1 MRNLDEENELR
12 ELVET
17 LDSERSTPS
26 RATIDAFAEQFLSAL
41 ERGHIRAASPK
52 GDQWI
57 VHPWVKR
64 GIILLFRYGVLHPQ
78 PFGGE
83 VFYDKHTLPPRRLWL
98 SDRVRLVPGGSAIRR
113 GAFVAPG
120 VICMPPM
127 YINIGAY
134 VGEHTMVDSHAL
146 IGTCAQIGA
155 RVHISAATQI
165 GGVLEPAQAQPVI
178 IEDDAFI
185 GGNVGIYE
193 GVLVRS
199 RAVIAA
205 GVILTASVPV
215 YDLVHER
222 ILRATSDL
230 PLEIPA
236 GAVVVPGTRQLRDS
250 SFSRKHS
257 LQAACALIVKYRDER
272 TDAKTALEAT
282 LRM

>member
-1 MRNLDEENELR
+1 MTIHESEIRA
-12 ELVET
+12 LVES
-17 LDSERSTPS
+17 LDSQPHAPPRG
-26 RATIDAFAEQFLSAL
+26 TIEEFAERFLSAL
-41 ERGHIRAASPK
+41 ENGSIRAASPE
-52 GDQWI
+52 DSRWV
-57 VHPWVKR
+57 VHGWVKR
-64 GIILLFRYGVLHPQ
+64 GILLLFRYGVVAPI
-78 PFGGE
+78 PYGGE
-83 VFYDKHTLPPRRLWL
+83 LFFDKLTLPPRTL
-98 SDRVRLVPGGSAIRR
+98 SLDDRVRLVPGGSAIRR
-113 GAFVAPG
+113 GAYVAPG

-134 VGEHTMVDSHAL
+134 VGEGTMVDSHAL

-155 RVHISAATQI
+155 RVHISAAAQI

-193 GVLVRS
+193 GVLVRR

-205 GVILTASVPV
+205 GVMLTASVPV

-222 ILRATSDL
+222 ILRATDSQ

-236 GAVVVPGTRQLRDS
+236 GAVVVPGTRRLVNS
-250 SFSRKHS
+250 SFCLEHG

-272 TDAKTALEAT
+272 TDAKTALEAA
-282 LRM
+282 LR

>member
-1 MRNLDEENELR
+1 MRNLDAENELR
-12 ELVET
+12 KLVEA
-17 LDSERSTPS
+17 LDNQRSTPT
-26 RATIDAFAEQFLSAL
+26 RTTIDAFAEHFLSAL
-41 ERGHIRAASPK
+41 ERGHIRAASPD
-52 GDQWI
+52 GDRWI

-64 GIILLFRYGVLHPQ
+64 GIILLFRYGVLRPL
-78 PFGGE
+78 PLGGE
-83 VFYDKHTLPPRRLWL
+83 VFYDKHTLSPRRLSL
-98 SDRVRLVPGGSAIRR
+98 GDRVRLVPGGSAIRR
-113 GAFVAPG
+113 GAFIAPG

-127 YINIGAY
+127 YINVGAY

-146 IGTCAQIGA
+146 IGTCAQVGA

-178 IEDDAFI
+178 IEDDTFI

-215 YDLVHER
+215 YDLVQER
-222 ILRATSDL
+222 ILRATSDH
-230 PLEIPA
+230 PLEIPS
-236 GAVVVPGTRQLRDS
+236 GAVVVPGTRQLDDS
-250 SFSRKHS
+250 SFSRKHN
-257 LQAACALIVKYRDER
+257 LHVTCALIVKYRDER